1 LEDDMSRS
9 KHPIQAILV
18 AVTAA
23 LAVAGPAPATV
34 ARPVAACPTFAGT
47 AWAVPALG
55 KSGTMWKVTAK
66 GVSCSFATTWAEKL
80 MHTPYKGEAATK
92 LVGPTGWSCLPSI
105 PAGRGVP
112 GECSQGSKRFDW
124 NHT

>member
-1 LEDDMSRS
+1 MIRS
-9 KHPIQAILV
+9 KHPIYATLGAAI
-18 AVTAA
+18 AVLAA
-23 LAVAGPAPATV
+23 AGPAPASV
-34 ARPVAACPTFAGT
+34 ARPMSACPTFAGP

-55 KSGTMWKVTAK
+55 KSGATWKVTAK
-66 GVSCSFATTWAEKL
+66 GVSCSFATTWARKL

-92 LVGPTGWSCLPSI
+92 LVGPAGWSCLPSI